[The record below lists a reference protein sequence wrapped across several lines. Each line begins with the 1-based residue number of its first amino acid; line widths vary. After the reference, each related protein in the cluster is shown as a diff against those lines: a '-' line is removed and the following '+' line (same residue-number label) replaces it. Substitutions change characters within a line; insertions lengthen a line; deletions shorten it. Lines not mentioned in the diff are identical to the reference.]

1 MEPERLSPNVSPPSI
16 KINSKN
22 FRILCLTKSIQPIW
36 CILNWMNTV
45 FFYKW
50 IPELFNRESLSFQIW
65 SDHDIPHKCK
75 LVDIFLAG
83 TVKDDDVRRYPP
95 FGILEPQIRY
105 NHLGQRL
112 LPRRFGETGGSQG
125 NRRNQFNSRAKN
137 GFQYW
142 YKEPKSNISR
152 EYMQHCIQLSL
163 ISLESSTLE
172 LEEDNSW
179 LKHSMI

>member
-1 MEPERLSPNVSPPSI
+1 M
-16 KINSKN
+16 
-22 FRILCLTKSIQPIW
+22 
-36 CILNWMNTV
+36 
-45 FFYKW
+45 
-50 IPELFNRESLSFQIW
+50 
-65 SDHDIPHKCK
+65 
-75 LVDIFLAG
+75 
-83 TVKDDDVRRYPP
+83 KDDDVRRYPP

-152 EYMQHCIQLSL
+152 EYMQHCNQFSL
-163 ISLESSTLE
+163 ISWESSTLE
-172 LEEDNSW
+172 LEEDNS
-179 LKHSMI
+179 